1 MYTHAHGIHTHI
13 HARTHTRRQTRG
25 WRVRKKGGAP
35 TPAASLALSLL
46 SPRPFSLPLSVSLF
60 LRGGSSL
67 FALSHTLSPSFSLS
81 PSNSSLPPQLFS
93 PPQPLASAFVGAL
106 SSSTLLFC
114 EKGWLLERKRGPP
127 ERETETDGKGGLG
140 YGSET
145 DRRARGW
152 RRHTTNGGGQDE
164 RWVQRTE
171 PSQLQDN

>member
-1 MYTHAHGIHTHI
+1 MHAHI
-13 HARTHTRRQTRG
+13 HAGRHG
-25 WRVRKKGGAP
+25 VGVYEKK
-35 TPAASLALSLL
+35 AAHRHPPPLSLFLSSLLALSLSPFL
-46 SPRPFSLPLSVSLF
+46 SLFF

-81 PSNSSLPPQLFS
+81 LSNSSLPPQLFS